1 MYSIARKRVHLYT
14 CIQYENRKVA
24 SSAPKGCVSN
34 SRLFYVFCFRIPNVP
49 VGNHLVCVAINSN
62 QLSLTLTGDLL
73 ARAAVQLQPV
83 CYTLYSILLD
93 CAIPIL

>member
-1 MYSIARKRVHLYT
+1 MYSITRKCVHYYT

-34 SRLFYVFCFRIPNVP
+34 SRLIYVFSFRIPTIP

-62 QLSLTLTGDLL
+62 Q
-73 ARAAVQLQPV
+73 
-83 CYTLYSILLD
+83 
-93 CAIPIL
+93 